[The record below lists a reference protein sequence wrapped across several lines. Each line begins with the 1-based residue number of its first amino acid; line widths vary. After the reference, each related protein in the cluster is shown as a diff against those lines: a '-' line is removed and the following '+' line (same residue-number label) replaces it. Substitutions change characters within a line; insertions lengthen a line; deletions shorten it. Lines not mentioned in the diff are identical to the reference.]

1 MFSLYRLIPILYL
14 LLPMSAL
21 GWAIRGRPGRRGV
34 GAPQSFA
41 GLCLAGGLLGLAV
54 SQSWSWMLHTQV
66 PVEQTAVTMYWMTAT
81 LFGLAGINLLCN
93 RALQSLLRGCIA
105 RSTTGIRRRFF
116 ALAAGL
122 LVMTKFAVMMTI
134 GVSVLSAT
142 LLSFRPKVVHTGTPA
157 TLLNASF
164 QTIDF
169 RATDGT
175 TLRGWWIASPGTD
188 AGGRETVV
196 LCHGFG
202 GDKASALPMAQD
214 LLAAGFN
221 VLAFDF
227 RAHGESAG
235 HLTTFGNIERR
246 DVLGAVRWL
255 RTIHPGQSRRIVGL
269 GINMGASALIAAAG
283 DPGPDGQAIDAVA
296 AIDPIDD
303 AGQWLSDL
311 AEQRIAPGAGVFLAR
326 VALPLAGAQC
336 GVNLFNWSAAN
347 DVQQLWPRPLL
358 IIGSGQDELVPMT
371 CGQALFDSA
380 QQPKYHYWIDD
391 ENSRNSTGQ
400 DDQTARVLSVFF
412 RTARTII

>member
-1 MFSLYRLIPILYL
+1 
-14 LLPMSAL
+14 
-21 GWAIRGRPGRRGV
+21 
-34 GAPQSFA
+34 
-41 GLCLAGGLLGLAV
+41 
-54 SQSWSWMLHTQV
+54 
-66 PVEQTAVTMYWMTAT
+66 
-81 LFGLAGINLLCN
+81 
-93 RALQSLLRGCIA
+93 
-105 RSTTGIRRRFF
+105 
-116 ALAAGL
+116 
-122 LVMTKFAVMMTI
+122 
-134 GVSVLSAT
+134 
-142 LLSFRPKVVHTGTPA
+142 
-157 TLLNASF
+157 
-164 QTIDF
+164 
-169 RATDGT
+169 
-175 TLRGWWIASPGTD
+175 
-188 AGGRETVV
+188 
-196 LCHGFG
+196 
-202 GDKASALPMAQD
+202 
-214 LLAAGFN
+214 
-221 VLAFDF
+221 
-227 RAHGESAG
+227 
-235 HLTTFGNIERR
+235 
-246 DVLGAVRWL
+246 
-255 RTIHPGQSRRIVGL
+255 
-269 GINMGASALIAAAG
+269 MGASALIAAAG